1 MVFIGPISSIFDV
14 VTFLVMWNVFAANTV
29 EKQSL
34 FQSGWFVVGLHHA
47 DADRAHDP
55 HPTHPVHSEPGG
67 YACYLINC
75 QHYGVRHLPAVLTDR
90 SAFGDGAVAAG
101 VFRLAGWN
109 FVELLLSYATGENGL
124 HPPLWTVVVMS

>member
-1 MVFIGPISSIFDV
+1 VERVRGQYGRKAIALLIRMVRRR
-14 VTFLVMWNVFAANTV
+14 FA
-29 EKQSL
+29 
-34 FQSGWFVVGLHHA
+34 HA